1 MGLWCPP
8 PLPGHG
14 YWHDGLLCCRVGFRH
29 PVVLQVGAK
38 MAGQLRCQ
46 HRMATQRRLHCRHRQ
61 RTCRRPSPVLT
72 TATQQ
77 QHEADLIAGA
87 TTTKAVD
94 GSGGGHRRRHS
105 WPLPLPSTWMTTNW
119 HCQRWSSSSTLRYCK
134 HHLVAVICVH
144 VGVNFRENGVLM
156 SLHDGVV
163 SWLRLPTP
171 IYCITHPYWIY
182 EVF

>member
-1 MGLWCPP
+1 MTASSVAALVFVI
-8 PLPGHG
+8 PLFCK
-14 YWHDGLLCCRVGFRH
+14 L
-29 PVVLQVGAK
+29 
-38 MAGQLRCQ
+38 GQRWPDSCVASAT
-46 HRMATQRRLHCRHRQ
+46 MATQPRLHCRHRQ
-61 RTCRRPSPVLT
+61 RTCQRPSPVLT

-77 QHEADLIAGA
+77 QHKADLIAGA

-94 GSGGGHRRRHS
+94 GSGGGHQRRRS
-105 WPLPLPSTWMTTNW
+105 WPLPLPSTRMTTKW

-134 HHLVAVICVH
+134 HHLVAVICVQ

-171 IYCITHPYWIY
+171 IYSITHPYWMY